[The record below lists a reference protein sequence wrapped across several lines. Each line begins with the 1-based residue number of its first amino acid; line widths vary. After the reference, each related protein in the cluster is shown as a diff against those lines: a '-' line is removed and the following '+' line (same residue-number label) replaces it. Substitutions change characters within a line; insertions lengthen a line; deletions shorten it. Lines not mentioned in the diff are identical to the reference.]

1 MHILMMLLYAGMT
14 AVVLAAIETRS
25 ASTRER
31 VIHGLKTFAWF
42 MGVGMLLS
50 WIFFPIPW

>member
-1 MHILMMLLYAGMT
+1 MHILMMVLYAGMT

-25 ASTRER
+25 TSTRER

>member
-1 MHILMMLLYAGMT
+1 MHILMMSLYAGMT
-14 AVVLAAIETRS
+14 ALVLAAIETKS
-25 ASTRER
+25 ANMRER

>member
-1 MHILMMLLYAGMT
+1 MHILMMSLYAGMT
-14 AVVLAAIETRS
+14 ALVLAAIETKS
-25 ASTRER
+25 ANMRER
-31 VIHGLKTFAWF
+31 VIHGLKTFLWF

>member
-1 MHILMMLLYAGMT
+1 MHIVMMVLYAGMT

-25 ASTRER
+25 TSTRER